1 MDRSIPDSKS
11 STPVSEDFVVSITD
25 VMSLSEVGNCESSE
39 EKIEKEEEDITAI
52 KQLGWECCEEKK
64 DNSSVCSSNLSVV
77 RPGIFGT
84 FETCEPDLYSLND
97 GFPGRS
103 AFYFEDKPPV
113 HFSCA
118 SIANKIMNI
127 MKLFSQ
133 RFRILFG
140 FILACVL
147 IYWAIKSTRPAA
159 PVESIEINGGSSL
172 GHVSSGDSDDIFYR
186 GEFNPIKGEPQPEP
200 RKRGGEIKALIRG
213 GMLSTGSGTSTS
225 STGCP
230 K

>member
-11 STPVSEDFVVSITD
+11 ATPVSKDFVVSITD
-25 VMSLSEVGNCESSE
+25 VMSLSEVVHSDALE
-39 EKIEKEEEDITAI
+39 EKIVEEEEDII
-52 KQLGWECCEEKK
+52 VIMQLGWECCEEKK
-64 DNSSVCSSNLSVV
+64 EDSISFNNLSVV
-77 RPGIFGT
+77 KPGIFGT

-103 AFYFEDKPPV
+103 AFYFEDKPPA
-113 HFSCA
+113 HFTCA
-118 SIANKIMNI
+118 SIVSNI
-127 MKLFSQ
+127 SKLFSQ

-172 GHVSSGDSDDIFYR
+172 EHGSSGDGDSDDILYR

-200 RKRGGEIKALIRG
+200 RKRGRKMKSLIRG
-213 GMLSTGSGTSTS
+213 GRPHTGPDASSTS
-225 STGCP
+225 FT
-230 K
+230 KYYV